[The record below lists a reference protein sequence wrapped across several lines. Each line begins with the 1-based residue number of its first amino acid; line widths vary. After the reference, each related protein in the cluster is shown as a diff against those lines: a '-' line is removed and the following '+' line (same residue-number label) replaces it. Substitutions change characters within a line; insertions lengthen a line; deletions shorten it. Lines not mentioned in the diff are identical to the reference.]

1 MYRWPIRGAAIGIHS
16 VGPNG
21 KPQADR
27 AGQDMELVRGRRLD
41 NSCCTLRAAP
51 SGLGQSVCASRGHTV
66 ARRELQAGGPELA
79 AGGHDVAPARRAYRA
94 RVARLV
100 DDLGEALDLLPV
112 GAFVRCTRP

>member
-1 MYRWPIRGAAIGIHS
+1 MANPWCSYRHPQRRAQRQTSGGARWSWCGAL
-16 VGPNG
+16 GPTV
-21 KPQADR
+21 R
-27 AGQDMELVRGRRLD
+27 A
-41 NSCCTLRAAP
+41 CTLRAAP

-112 GAFVRCTRP
+112 RAFVRRTRPGVER